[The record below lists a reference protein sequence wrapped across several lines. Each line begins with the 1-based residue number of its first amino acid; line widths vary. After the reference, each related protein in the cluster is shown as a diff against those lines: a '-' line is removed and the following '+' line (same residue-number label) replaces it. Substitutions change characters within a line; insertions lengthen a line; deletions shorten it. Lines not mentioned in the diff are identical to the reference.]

1 MGIMKDKNGKDLTET
16 ENVKKRWQ
24 VYTDELY
31 RKGLNDPN
39 NHDGVV
45 TLLDLSWSG
54 RSSGP

>member
-1 MGIMKDKNGKDLTET
+1 MKDKNGKDLTET